1 MWLRWYNQ
9 DGDWIP
15 TFASAY
21 GSFRGVFSHQEALTI
36 VQHLLGESLIYQQQ
50 LDGNHNTPEDEV
62 SFLELSR
69 YMRNQL
75 LRDSDVM
82 SMNWGL
88 ELRVP
93 FVDQVVCNVNV
104 RKYRVTVCKCMLTLQ
119 SWVALFANGK

>member
-1 MWLRWYNQ
+1 MKLARGSSWHP
-9 DGDWIP
+9 P

-21 GSFRGVFSHQEALTI
+21 RSFRGIFSHQEALTI
-36 VQHLLGESLIYQQQ
+36 VQQLLGESLIYQQQ
-50 LDGNHNTPEDEV
+50 LDSNQNTPEDEV

-88 ELRVP
+88 
-93 FVDQVVCNVNV
+93 
-104 RKYRVTVCKCMLTLQ
+104 
-119 SWVALFANGK
+119 